1 MQNLVFDPQWA
12 HICAAKELRIE
23 FLALTYPFM
32 GTSNHFVLPQEVT
45 CFHMSHVICQP
56 SWINLNLYLYIELS
70 WIWIVTFLCLCKF
83 YLWRKTWFS
92 TFFFLKYHVYTLNS
106 HRLQCW
112 TENIL
117 KMFGNIS
124 ASLNFEF
131 NFWFFHSVVF
141 EFETE
146 IFPGSAIFG
155 LDLGYFQN
163 FFTFLNQAF
172 KT

>member
-1 MQNLVFDPQWA
+1 MENLVFDPQWA
-12 HICAAKELRIE
+12 HMCAAKELRIE
-23 FLALTYPFM
+23 FFGSNLFFHRNFKSFC
-32 GTSNHFVLPQEVT
+32 TST
-45 CFHMSHVICQP
+45 GSHMFSYDLWHIICQP

-117 KMFGNIS
+117 KKFENIS
-124 ASLNFEF
+124 ASLNLKFI
-131 NFWFFHSVVF
+131 FWFFHLVVF
-141 EFETE
+141 EFET
-146 IFPGSAIFG
+146 
-155 LDLGYFQN
+155 LKL
-163 FFTFLNQAF
+163 FLVQPSLVWI
-172 KT
+172 